1 MKDISNDPRS
11 RLLASEDDTG
21 SGARARSDHD
31 FRSLLRRVLAH
42 AESADLNLSFSEN
55 GGDSL
60 SYVRFLLEL
69 EAASPSAAR
78 DATPTMPLREIASM
92 FLRPDHT
99 AIAIAPVPRRT
110 PPIKAIAVTPNR
122 FSYLLRMS
130 GGHDGW
136 IVTSGAFEVRR
147 ALDGSEIAR
156 VAELMQ
162 HRHETLRV
170 RARLLDG
177 EVREELGPVRDVVAH
192 GPSLRGGMEDTE
204 TLLDEI
210 VRQRARISLLA
221 PFLLLACPTRFEG
234 APGYVVVLLIHHIAV
249 DAIGLGIIERDLETL
264 LETGNLPHSGS
275 RIDYHDYAEQYLH
288 HAASTKEH
296 AYAYWSRFGWN
307 EVGDLPIRND
317 RTMANDWE
325 ANTEELSVHYEPNS
339 FARFASDLT
348 QSKAGLAP
356 VLVAAAARALARW
369 TQREQSLLGL
379 AYHGRSPLPNGLVVS
394 NVSGWLSEVA
404 PVFGN
409 GKASATDNL
418 ADVRGQIS
426 MLSEHARSHG
436 YLRHYDRAPRPAH
449 GRVDRDP
456 QACINIKLTKGA
468 PRERVRTATV
478 RRVDAPSVPVN
489 QLRYGRAMPLTGGAL
504 WVEDSFKVAW
514 DFNPAVLEQNAVET
528 MLLLTHEELV
538 TLGRGIGARDL
549 QVLRAPWAK

>member
-1 MKDISNDPRS
+1 MRDMLNDLPS
-11 RLLASEDDTG
+11 RPLSSEDATG
-21 SGARARSDHD
+21 SGARGRSDHD

-42 AESADLNLSFSEN
+42 VENADLNLSFSEN

-78 DATPTMPLREIASM
+78 DATPTMPLRDIASM
-92 FLRPDHT
+92 LVQPDHT
-99 AIAIAPVPRRT
+99 ATAIAPVPLRT

-122 FSYLLRMS
+122 FDYLLRMS

-136 IVTSGAFEVRR
+136 IVTSGAYEVRR

-156 VAELMQ
+156 VAKLMQ

-170 RARLLDG
+170 RARLLNG
-177 EVREELGPVRDVVAH
+177 EVHEELGPVRDVVVH
-192 GPSLRGGMEDTE
+192 GPTLHGGMEDTE
-204 TLLDEI
+204 TLLNEI
-210 VRQRARISLLA
+210 VRQRARVSLLA

-234 APGYVVVLLIHHIAV
+234 SPGHVVILLIHHIAV
-249 DAIGLGIIERDLETL
+249 DAIGLGIIERDLGTL
-264 LETGNLPHSGS
+264 LETGDLPHPGS
-275 RIDYHDYAEQYLH
+275 RMDYHHYAEQYLH
-288 HAASTKEH
+288 HAASTREH

-307 EVGDLPIRND
+307 EVGDLATRHE
-317 RTMANDWE
+317 RTTANDSE

-339 FARFASDLT
+339 FVQFASDLT

-369 TQREQSLLGL
+369 TQCEKSLLGL
-379 AYHGRSPLPNGLVVS
+379 AYHGRSPLPGGIVAS

-409 GKASATDNL
+409 GKASAADNL
-418 ADVRGQIS
+418 TDVRGQIP
-426 MLSEHARSHG
+426 MLSEHARSLG
-436 YLRHYDRAPRPAH
+436 YLRHYDRARRPSH
-449 GRVDRDP
+449 VRIDRDP

-468 PRERVRTATV
+468 PRDRVRAATV
-478 RRVDAPSVPVN
+478 RRVDAPSVPVGE
-489 QLRYGRAMPLTGGAL
+489 LRYGRAMPLTGGAL

-514 DFNPAVLEQNAVET
+514 DFNPAILERNAVET

-538 TLGRGIGARDL
+538 TLGRGIGAQDL
-549 QVLRAPWAK
+549 QVLRAPWVK